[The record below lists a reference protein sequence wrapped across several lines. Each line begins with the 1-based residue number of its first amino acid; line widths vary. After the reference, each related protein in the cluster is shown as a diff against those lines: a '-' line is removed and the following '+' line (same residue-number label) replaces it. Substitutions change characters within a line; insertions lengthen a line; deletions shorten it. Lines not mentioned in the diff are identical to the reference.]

1 MPKSFSYYCRRGAK
15 HPQTSSV
22 RLCFGSDSQEQES
35 ITDIS
40 AEPER
45 YKNKVTAATFRCV
58 LVPEWLTGM
67 TRNHVGFARAGS
79 NPAKHAFPVFL
90 CRRVLFLSLIRS
102 LLLCFE
108 IGKSWKIGSWW
119 PTQYV

>member
-15 HPQTSSV
+15 HPLTSSV
-22 RLCFGSDSQEQES
+22 RLCFGSNSQEQES
-35 ITDIS
+35 TTDIN
-40 AEPER
+40 AELQK
-45 YKNKVTAATFRCV
+45 YKTKVTSMSFCCV

-79 NPAKHAFPVFL
+79 NPAKHAFFCFFSAQTTPVF
-90 CRRVLFLSLIRS
+90 VS

-108 IGKSWKIGSWW
+108 IGKSWKIGSCW

>member
-15 HPQTSSV
+15 QPLTSSV
-22 RLCFGSDSQEQES
+22 RLCFGFGK
-35 ITDIS
+35 
-40 AEPER
+40 
-45 YKNKVTAATFRCV
+45 YNNKVTNMRFHCV

-79 NPAKHAFPVFL
+79 NPAKHACFWFSL
-90 CRRVLFLSLIRS
+90 CRQLLFLSLIRS
-102 LLLCFE
+102 LLLYSE